1 MNESKKQTTKQTLAI
16 HEKVI
21 GNIYVNLAQLRKEFN
36 ELKELKQLYNG
47 KEEDRQKD

>member
-1 MNESKKQTTKQTLAI
+1 MAEKLNNKKQTTKQSLLI

-36 ELKELKQLYNG
+36 ELKEQING
-47 KEEDRQKD
+47 KEEDRPQD

>member
-1 MNESKKQTTKQTLAI
+1 MNESKKQTTKQTLSI

-36 ELKELKQLYNG
+36 ELKEQINET
-47 KEEDRQKD
+47 KEST

>member
-36 ELKELKQLYNG
+36 ELKEQINET
-47 KEEDRQKD
+47 KEST

>member
-21 GNIYVNLAQLRKEFN
+21 GNIYINLAQLRKEFN
-36 ELKELKQLYNG
+36 ELKEEING
-47 KEEDRQKD
+47 KEEDRQTN